1 LKKLLIMLVLT
12 VCTAGLFAQMAKY
25 DRKSISITKMNV
37 SPDAKAFATQAD
49 VNQIYSELYKRLKGM
64 ERFDYNEIP
73 AGITDVNELM
83 KIVKEYTATKIEER
97 AAKQWNIKN
106 EYYGSNF
113 VTGENVDKIMN
124 GAFIMVP
131 TLNSYIITEGKDKEG
146 KQTFTAVMN
155 VKLDVY
161 EGVKNGDAF
170 EAKLSNTVSANGTN
184 ASLGIDVSSLLN
196 LPTGKAKD
204 PRKEAIESATNTMLL
219 FLDKEVR
226 KLPMFTIKAF
236 TTAVNPAKDEIN
248 FNMGKNV
255 GVKLD
260 DAYQVGFYQGEKF
273 VETGFMKVRKIEQE
287 GSRSQLLIVSN
298 PKGEKESELFN
309 EFDQVIEYP
318 QVGLNIIVGGGMSG
332 FKRFDDLNITGQTI
346 LENNLYNSST
356 GEVDMYKLSQYINKE
371 LKDNT
376 QTFGS
381 AINLTAEYNIAKF
394 TNISELY
401 LNASGDFL
409 LGDFGTLSFEGSST
423 KIDAFKIEST
433 TGLSEFGLTKKF
445 YNRRNA
451 FYIGADFGYEFA
463 TLEITDFDPITYNS
477 RIRKDVKLS
486 TFGGKAKAGYNFL
499 FNKNTFFNL
508 DLGYRFYGDLKDE
521 DDNNFFE
528 KEFEEQFGLNNGLD
542 TDYLTPNGFFFKA
555 GIGFTL

>member
-37 SPDAKAFATQAD
+37 SADAKAFATQAD

-204 PRKEAIESATNTMLL
+204 PRKEAVESATNTMLL

-236 TTAVNPAKDEIN
+236 TTKVDPANDKIM

-260 DAYQVGFYQGEKF
+260 DGYSVGFYQGDKF

-287 GSRSQLLIVSN
+287 GSQSQLLIVSN

-318 QVGLNIIVGGGMSG
+318 QVGLNIIVGGGMTKYNHYTEPQD
-332 FKRFDDLNITGQTI
+332 F
-346 LENNLYNSST
+346 LEGNDEFASM
-356 GEVDMYKLSQYINKE
+356 V
-371 LKDNT
+371 
-376 QTFGS
+376 GS
-381 AINLTAEYNIAKF
+381 INLNAEYNIAKF
-394 TNISELY
+394 VSISELY
-401 LNASGDFL
+401 AQTGFTYLMVPNIEESG
-409 LGDFGTLSFEGSST
+409 
-423 KIDAFKIEST
+423 IELEINSMIYEA
-433 TGLSEFGLTKKF
+433 GLKKKF
-445 YNRRNA
+445 FKRQ
-451 FYIGADFGYEFA
+451 FGFTLGADFFYHTLSMKLEEASLDEELYSIGGDVNAGINFMFSKSIFLDATAGFRFA
-463 TLEITDFDPITYNS
+463 SQLTDKDGNVSDDDDKRYN
-477 RIRKDVKLS
+477 
-486 TFGGKAKAGYNFL
+486 
-499 FNKNTFFNL
+499 
-508 DLGYRFYGDLKDE
+508 
-521 DDNNFFE
+521 
-528 KEFEEQFGLNNGLD
+528 
-542 TDYLTPNGFFFKA
+542 PNGFFFKA

>member
-1 LKKLLIMLVLT
+1 MLVLT

-37 SPDAKAFATQAD
+37 SADAKAFATQAD
-49 VNQIYSELYKRLKGM
+49 VNMIYSELYKRLKGM

-170 EAKLSNTVSANGTN
+170 EAKLNSTVSANGTN

-273 VETGFMKVRKIEQE
+273 VETGFMKVRKIDQE

-332 FKRFDDLNITGQTI
+332 FKSWEDMDVNAGDKYEDNQTS
-346 LENNLYNSST
+346 LCPA
-356 GEVDMYKLSQYINKE
+356 
-371 LKDNT
+371 
-376 QTFGS
+376 FGI
-381 AINLTAEYNIAKF
+381 AAEYNVAKF
-394 TNISELY
+394 TQISELY
-401 LNASGDFL
+401 ANVSFDYLAGSVGKTSQSAKEPDLTNL
-409 LGDFGTLSFEGSST
+409 LYEIG
-423 KIDAFKIEST
+423 I
-433 TGLSEFGLTKKF
+433 TKKF
-445 YNRRNA
+445 FKRQFG
-451 FYIGADFGYEFA
+451 FYVGADFGYQML
-463 TLEITDFDPITYNS
+463 TM
-477 RIRKDVKLS
+477 S
-486 TFGGKAKAGYNFL
+486 TTTGTIDEEKKYYSIGGKAKAGINFL
-499 FNKNTFFNL
+499 LGKNAFI
-508 DLGYRFYGDLKDE
+508 DLGVGYRFYSELKYGDDYTEINSGDNVYDDDAELKDE
-521 DDNNFFE
+521 
-528 KEFEEQFGLNNGLD
+528 G
-542 TDYLTPNGFFFKA
+542 YLTPSGLVIKA